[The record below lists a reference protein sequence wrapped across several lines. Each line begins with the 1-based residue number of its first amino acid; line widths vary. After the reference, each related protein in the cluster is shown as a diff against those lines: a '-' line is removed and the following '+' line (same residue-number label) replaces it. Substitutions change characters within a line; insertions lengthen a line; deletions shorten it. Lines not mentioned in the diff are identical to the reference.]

1 MEQGRPFPIVH
12 DVGQMI
18 EGYRRLGELAD
29 SQAHII
35 PGHDPDVLRR
45 YPPAAPA
52 LAGVAVRLDVA
63 PIA

>member
-1 MEQGRPFPIVH
+1 
-12 DVGQMI
+12 MI